1 MKFSIARWCVVLALV
16 LLAIVPVA
24 AHEGREVGDYV
35 LTFGWRNEP
44 AYAGQF
50 NGPEISLAL
59 AEAEHGHGEESD
71 HDHAAEFPADIEVA
85 LQAEVTFGSET
96 TTVFFRPQW
105 GTTGHYIAD
114 LIPTLA
120 GDYTF
125 HITGTI
131 GDVEVDEVFS
141 SADGGFSSVEPLG
154 DILFPAVGDAESRI
168 AALEAQI
175 ADLTA
180 RLAALE
186 E

>member
-1 MKFSIARWCVVLALV
+1 MKSLLTRLVVLVALLV
-16 LLAIVPVA
+16 LAVVPVA
-24 AHEGREVGDYV
+24 AHEGRDVGDYV

-50 NGPEISLAL
+50 NGPEISIAL
-59 AEAEHGHGEESD
+59 AGAEHGDSD
-71 HDHAAEFPADIEVA
+71 DHHAETFPADIEVV

-96 TTVFFRPQW
+96 TTVYFRPQW

-114 LIPTLA
+114 LIPTLP

-131 GDVEVDEVFS
+131 GDVEVDEIYS
-141 SADGGFSSVEPLG
+141 SADGGFSSVEPVG
-154 DILFPAVGDAESRI
+154 DLLFPAVGDAESRL
-168 AALEAQI
+168 AALEARI
-175 ADLTA
+175 AELEA

-186 E
+186 G